1 MVVVITNGATA
12 VLAWSV
18 MTNGNLII
26 KGHPGG
32 DSSVAEVDG
41 NGTTRNVGR
50 LSMRRVHQAT
60 QEPGYTA
67 AFFLNQP
74 YAVHFHDA
82 LQVSTRENR
91 YQLAC
96 DMVFESG
103 SSVDFAGYKSGTPLR
118 VGFPTGNGGSTA
130 TNKITIKG
138 GAKVNLNAQLRT
150 QYWEGNGQ
158 FTGDTAPLS
167 VFSHITIEDNGQ
179 LKMYR
184 SQNNSTTLT
193 VVELFRPITGL
204 GTTANDARMI
214 VNLPFANN
222 SLSLLTVAGVAGT
235 GGGVNFNGLWGGAET
250 FPGADLIVNG
260 AGDYG
265 LRIQGAA
272 TNVANATANGRYGRI
287 SGSGGTLTLAADN
300 NAALN
305 VGGPT
310 TVSSAVS
317 LGLDSQGGST
327 PTYILLAGQNVENYA
342 GLILKGGTAAVN
354 DSSSVSMKTLRLAG
368 SAGIQLG
375 TGAGG
380 SILTFSN
387 SSATAWNAGTLT
399 ITSWNGNLAGGG
411 SDQIRFGTDATG
423 LTAGQLAQ
431 VCWIAPNGGANIA
444 GAQILS
450 TGEIVPGPPTT
461 ITSTTIVGGQIV
473 LQVVPGLLTQTS
485 VVQCATNLTPPV
497 VWQNVLTN
505 TGTFNFTNNAN
516 LPESYYR
523 VFVR

>member
-1 MVVVITNGATA
+1 
-12 VLAWSV
+12 

-26 KGHPGG
+26 KGQPGG
-32 DSSVAEVDG
+32 NSAVAEVDA
-41 NGTTRNVGR
+41 NGTTTNVGR
-50 LSMRRVHQAT
+50 LAIRRQQNAT
-60 QEPGYTA
+60 QQPGYTT

-82 LQVSTRENR
+82 LQVWNRENR
-91 YQLAC
+91 PHLAC

-103 SSVDFAGYKSGTPLR
+103 SSVDFAGGKNDNRPLR
-118 VGFPTGNGGSTA
+118 LGYPTGNGGATA

-138 GAKVNLNAQLRT
+138 GAKLNLNAQLRT
-150 QYWEGNGQ
+150 QHWEGNGPT
-158 FTGDTAPLS
+158 TGDTAPLG
-167 VFSHITIEDNGQ
+167 VFSLITIEDNGQ

-184 SQNNSTTLT
+184 SQNNSTSVR

-214 VNLPFANN
+214 VNLPFAEN
-222 SLSLLTVAGVAGT
+222 SLSILASAGLGGT

-399 ITSWNGNLAGGG
+399 ITSWNGNSAGGG
-411 SDQIRFGTDATG
+411 SDQITFGTDATG
-423 LTAGQLAQ
+423 LTAGKLAQ
-431 VCWIAPNGGANIA
+431 IKWINPYGGGDIT
-444 GAQILS
+444 GAKILA
-450 TGEIVPGPPTT
+450 TGEIVPIAPPTV
-461 ITSTTIVGGQIV
+461 ITSPAIVNGEFVFTI
-473 LQVVPGLLTQTS
+473 PGVAGQTS
-485 VVQCATNLTPPV
+485 IIQWATNLTPTV
-497 VWQNVLTN
+497 NWHNILTN
-505 TGTFNFTNNAN
+505 TGTFNFTNS
-516 LPESYYR
+516 LPYPELFYR
-523 VFVR
+523 VLVP